1 MTITSRHKNLPHS
14 PPLAT
19 LRLHVD
25 QTIHVVPDVVTEPV
39 PAVLVAL
46 THLAPGLAGH
56 HLLTGDDPL
65 HGPVVRLV
73 LSQAGA
79 LVRLVVVG
87 RHTAAQQPRHQV

>member
-1 MTITSRHKNLPHS
+1 MNQAVHI
-14 PPLAT
+14 
-19 LRLHVD
+19 
-25 QTIHVVPDVVTEPV
+25 VPDVVTEPV

-73 LSQAGA
+73 GGEAGG
-79 LVRLVVVG
+79 LVSLVVIG
-87 RHTAAQQPRHQV
+87 GDTAAQEAGHEV